1 MGNKK
6 ENEKKYIYYRIYVY
20 GLNIMFC
27 KDKRRKILVLVL

>member
-6 ENEKKYIYYRIYVY
+6 ENEKIIFNRIYVY